1 MLLTLP
7 NRNIMQAHIQKCAD
21 AAAQHIDSLLE
32 DETEPFTMN
41 NHYYAEYR
49 SKFLN
54 HYKGDRLRSKSSFI
68 RNLEDDN
75 SSGMMDAV
83 NQTISSLAKLGLH
96 SVDAPS
102 LAALLPP
109 DPMEPAIE
117 IMADVRAYFQGRV
130 HVESLIC
137 TLRLMP
143 CYSRIQALCRQRP
156 DEHRQSYSARFDTRP

>member
-7 NRNIMQAHIQKCAD
+7 NRNIMQTHIQRCAD
-21 AAAQHIDSLLE
+21 AAARHIDSLLE
-32 DETEPFTMN
+32 DENEPFTMN

-49 SKFLN
+49 SNFLN
-54 HYKGDRLRSKSSFI
+54 HYKSDRLRTKSSFI
-68 RNLEDDN
+68 RNLEDGN

-83 NQTISSLAKLGLH
+83 NETMSSLAKLGLH
-96 SVDAPS
+96 SANASS
-102 LAALLPP
+102 LASLLPP

-130 HVESLIC
+130 LLDYIIC

-143 CYSRIQALCRQRP
+143 HYSRIQALCRQRP
-156 DEHRQSYSARFDTRP
+156 DEH